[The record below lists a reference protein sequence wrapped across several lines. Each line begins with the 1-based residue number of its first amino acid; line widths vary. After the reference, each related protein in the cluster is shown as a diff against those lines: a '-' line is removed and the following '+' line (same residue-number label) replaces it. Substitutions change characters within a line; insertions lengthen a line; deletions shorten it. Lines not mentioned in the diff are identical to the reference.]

1 MLRLLEGE
9 ESAPIYGQSPMGLEC
24 KQSPVRLG
32 PQFKLYSCL
41 FPKLRLC
48 LESNVLVHYH
58 SDCCVDIKHFL
69 MKKYYSG
76 MHRHLREVL
85 ALLQIQDV
93 VSKSRY
99 IKQFTT

>member
-9 ESAPIYGQSPMGLEC
+9 ESAPIYGQSPMGLER

-48 LESNVLVHYH
+48 LESYLLAHYH
-58 SDCCVDIKHFL
+58 SDCWVDMKHFL
-69 MKKYYSG
+69 MKKYYSARG
-76 MHRHLREVL
+76 CTGV
-85 ALLQIQDV
+85 
-93 VSKSRY
+93 
-99 IKQFTT
+99 

>member
-1 MLRLLEGE
+1 
-9 ESAPIYGQSPMGLEC
+9 MGLEC
-24 KQSPVRLG
+24 KQSSVRLG

-48 LESNVLVHYH
+48 LESNLLAHYH
-58 SDCCVDIKHFL
+58 SDCWVDIKHFL

-76 MHRHLREVL
+76 MHRRLREVL

-93 VSKSRY
+93 VSKIRY

>member
-48 LESNVLVHYH
+48 LESNLLAPY
-58 SDCCVDIKHFL
+58 SDCWVDIKHFL
-69 MKKYYSG
+69 MKKYYWG
-76 MHRHLREVL
+76 MQRRLREVL

-93 VSKSRY
+93 VSKSRF